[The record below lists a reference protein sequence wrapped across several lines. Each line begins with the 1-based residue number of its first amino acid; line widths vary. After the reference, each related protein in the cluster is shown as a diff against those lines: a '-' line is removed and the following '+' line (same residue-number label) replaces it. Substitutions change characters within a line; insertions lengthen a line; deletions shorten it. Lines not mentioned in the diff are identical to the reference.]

1 MVGVIGYLSKTPL
14 ASETSII
21 DMKKRLIKL
30 LLKFHREQDGGWFI
44 PLLLAIV
51 FNVIAYLLMPKPKK
65 AKPPEVQDMDN
76 PTADAGRP
84 IPVVFGTVT
93 VKGLNILWFG
103 EKSYRKREVSA

>member
-1 MVGVIGYLSKTPL
+1 MRNFLR
-14 ASETSII
+14 
-21 DMKKRLIKL
+21 RLRT
-30 LLKFHREQDGGWFI
+30 FWRDEDGGWFL

-51 FNVIAYLLMPKPKK
+51 FNVIAYLLTPKPKK
-65 AKPPEVQDMDN
+65 TKPEAAKDLED

-103 EKSYRKREVSA
+103 DKRKLTREVNA